1 MEIKNNLLTFASAS
15 DIAKRKT
22 KHNTMSK
29 VKLTDVQK
37 QKVSLFLSEQLTSLR
52 EEKRIGRMHYHN
64 APDNFLKSLEQAIR
78 VGIAEEIWNR

>member
-1 MEIKNNLLTFASAS
+1 
-15 DIAKRKT
+15 
-22 KHNTMSK
+22 MSK

-52 EEKRIGRMHYHN
+52 EEKRIGRMHYDN
-64 APDNFLKSLEQAIR
+64 SSDNFLKSLEQAIR

>member
-1 MEIKNNLLTFASAS
+1 MKIKNIFIIFVYVSN
-15 DIAKRKT
+15 IAKRNQI
-22 KHNTMSK
+22 HNIMSK

>member
-1 MEIKNNLLTFASAS
+1 M
-15 DIAKRKT
+15 
-22 KHNTMSK
+22 K

-52 EEKRIGRMHYHN
+52 EEKRIGRMRYDN
-64 APDNFLKSLEQAIR
+64 ASDSFLESLEQAIR